1 MRGENRHMTKHQL
14 DTLRID
20 KLERKAALLD
30 EAIQALHET
39 RLINLCEKIEA
50 VLKKAEALKGEKP

>member
-1 MRGENRHMTKHQL
+1 MTKHQL

>member
-1 MRGENRHMTKHQL
+1 MLLSLKDPRYFEHVAL
-14 DTLRID
+14 
-20 KLERKAALLD
+20 LERKAALLD